1 MAPGRHEGLIRAWQN
16 AGMATTARAPRTAV
30 GIELG
35 SKRVFACALDWP
47 GWCRSGKTEEQ
58 ALEALASYAPR
69 YAVVA
74 EQAGIAMP
82 DDVDDGF
89 EVVERL
95 GGSGATDFGVPAE
108 VAAAETAPLDTGEA
122 ERRSRLVTGAW
133 AVLDRVA
140 AGAPAEL
147 RKGPRGGGRDRD
159 RIVDH
164 VLGAEVAYAR
174 KLGIKHP
181 QPAKD
186 DSAAVAALREDI
198 IAVLRA
204 PSDGTPPVPKGWP
217 PRYAA
222 RRIAWH
228 ALDHA
233 WEIQDR
239 STPAPANPSRS
250 GTDSRHR

>member
-1 MAPGRHEGLIRAWQN
+1 
-16 AGMATTARAPRTAV
+16 MATTPRRTRATAV

-47 GWCRSGKTEEQ
+47 GWCRSGKTEEL
-58 ALEALASYAPR
+58 ALEALAAYAPR

-74 EQAGIAMP
+74 EQAGMALP
-82 DDVDDGF
+82 AKVGDSF

-95 GGSGATDFGVPAE
+95 DGSGATDFGIPE
-108 VAAAETAPLDTGEA
+108 KVADADAAPLSAADA
-122 ERRSRLVTGAW
+122 ERRGKLVIAAW
-133 AVLDRVA
+133 AVLDRVV

-159 RIVDH
+159 KIVGH
-164 VLGAEVAYAR
+164 VLGAEAAYAR

-181 QPAKD
+181 QPAAD
-186 DSAAVAALREDI
+186 DAAAIAALRQELA
-198 IAVLRA
+198 AVLRA
-204 PSDGTPPVPKGWP
+204 PSDGTPPVLKGWP

-233 WEIQDR
+233 WEIEDR
-239 STPAPANPSRS
+239 STPAS
-250 GTDSRHR
+250 